1 MAEITWPET
10 LPNTLLMEGLEAKR
24 SSNVVR
30 TKMDAGP
37 NKTRRRY
44 TATTKNFTGKILLN
58 KGQREELE
66 QFYRIALADGVHR
79 FNFTDPQ
86 TLESAEFRFTDD
98 YTEHSA
104 GGFFEVTLPLER
116 L

>member
-1 MAEITWPET
+1 
-10 LPNTLLMEGLEAKR
+10 MEKKYKVAVMLSFIPAFI
-24 SSNVVR
+24 N
-30 TKMDAGP
+30 
-37 NKTRRRY
+37 
-44 TATTKNFTGKILLN
+44 
-58 KGQREELE
+58 
-66 QFYRIALADGVHR
+66 IAVLAYGF